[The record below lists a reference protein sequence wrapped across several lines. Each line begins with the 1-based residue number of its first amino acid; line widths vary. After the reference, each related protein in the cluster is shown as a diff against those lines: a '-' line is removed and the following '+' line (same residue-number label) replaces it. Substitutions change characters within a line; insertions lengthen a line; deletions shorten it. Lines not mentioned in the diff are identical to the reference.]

1 MIWMGTE
8 TKDDAAAVAA
18 AREAATPGCCKCCSM
33 RSEIWTS
40 FFIDLT
46 SILGLLLE
54 IPRWRAAPTDLHALD
69 EFWGYAI
76 FCTFSAILTL
86 FALFEGRQLAWPRR
100 ALVRLMSLKLPI
112 FLIFCI
118 GYFTVSPWAAP
129 LARWVCEHD
138 FESIRTLTAGGD
150 YDACVSMFPWWTTLN
165 NAFYVFAYAYSFK
178 ASHEWFRCHP
188 DNDDKGVW
196 CSRAVAAGEGPAGSY
211 QSV

>member
-1 MIWMGTE
+1 MIRMATE

-33 RSEIWTS
+33 RSEIWAC

-76 FCTFSAILTL
+76 FCTFSA
-86 FALFEGRQLAWPRR
+86 
-100 ALVRLMSLKLPI
+100 
-112 FLIFCI
+112 
-118 GYFTVSPWAAP
+118 AP

-138 FESIRTLTAGGD
+138 FESIRTIAAGGD

-188 DNDDKGVW
+188 GNED
-196 CSRAVAAGEGPAGSY
+196 RIAR
-211 QSV
+211 